1 MPRPGRTL
9 HVFPDAARRQA
20 ALRSERRA
28 RGISVGTH
36 LLTWDDFVHAL
47 GGARE
52 LNRRP
57 CPAMTA
63 RAVVAGLG
71 ATLGPTPF
79 GDYVR
84 EPAFARAAADVLL
97 DLKAGRLSPRELQD
111 AAEVLPPERRTRARV
126 LARLYHLYEQRL
138 AELGL
143 ADREDVLRGA
153 REALDRGA
161 WPSGW
166 DGVTG
171 LVLHGVYDVRPSK
184 LELLMGLAAACE
196 ARRVSLRVETPVGGS
211 PVADAALAALF
222 RAFENRGETMP
233 HVDLFKADVTFEGRP
248 FTDLGRHL
256 FSPRAARDAL
266 KGAVDGLSV
275 WNATNAREEARV
287 VARDV
292 RRLIDAG
299 SAPGDIA
306 IAYRDLGPEA
316 GWLAEA
322 LGDLGI
328 PVRLPWGEPL
338 ALAGPVRL
346 ALELPVLMEDGF
358 PAERVAELVSSRY
371 VPSLSRGGPD
381 APATLFALAAARDDR
396 LGATRGKGAYD
407 VRLEG
412 LARRMAAQGGKR
424 KEDAVKVMAVRAL
437 RDRVMRLIDEC
448 RHIPQEAPAAEALA
462 AWWKV
467 VERLGLLD
475 SAGPLEAREA
485 GSLGARIEDA
495 RARDDAALAAFRQR
509 MEALLRSLRS
519 VGGGPRVT
527 RRVLGRWLADAL
539 RDVHLPARGSSTGAV
554 EVLDL
559 SEVPG
564 RTFRHLFVAGLTEG
578 RLPGRDPPSPLL
590 GDAERVAL
598 NQHLT
603 RDVFRLTGGEF
614 DDRAPWRLT
623 EDRLL
628 FASALAAAEGSL
640 SLSFAVK
647 ASGGQEQVPSAFLE
661 EVRRLTGHKWSTRT
675 LPPVLPLDEVLTL
688 PELRRTVA
696 LEALAGLSFPSLRV
710 TEPDPAGQVLK
721 DRFGTDDWFRS
732 ARELAHMEAARLR
745 FFGREDEL
753 PGEFTGGVQGPQLEQ
768 KLRDTFHFGLERPL
782 SASALSKFGNCGF
795 QGFVAYGLKVAEPV
809 VANEEFDAR
818 GRGTFWHRV
827 MEEVFKALKEK
838 KLLGQAP
845 EDIPEEVLEKAVKKA
860 SRHFAELYHVGH
872 HELWKLAGEKAQ
884 AMARRILTDPRHGLP
899 FDPLVP
905 EGFELRF
912 GPAAEDKR
920 WSDVKL
926 MVAEDAIVFE
936 GQIDR
941 LDTAGVEVGVI
952 DYKTGRL
959 DKRTLKENLLRS
971 DFQLPLY
978 LYAAREAGHVGARNA
993 AWFSLRTGDAIHLS
1007 SVMPPAELE
1016 DLLSTDPEVRQR
1028 VADAAGLNLP
1038 NAVESLVR
1046 QLRKGDFPARPN
1058 DCGKCG
1064 YRAVCRITERRISDE
1079 GSG

>member
-1 MPRPGRTL
+1 MSRPGRTL

-20 ALRSERRA
+20 ALRAERRA
-28 RGISVGTH
+28 RGIAVGTH
-36 LLTWDDFVHAL
+36 LLTWDDFVQTL
-47 GGARE
+47 GGAGE

-57 CPAMTA
+57 CPATAA

-71 ATLGPTPF
+71 ASLGSTPF

-84 EPAFARAAADVLL
+84 EPAFARAAAEVLL
-97 DLKAGRLSPRELQD
+97 DLKAGRLSARELQD
-111 AAEVLPPERRTRARV
+111 AAEVLPPERRTRVRV

-161 WPSGW
+161 WPAGW

-184 LELLMGLAAACE
+184 LELLLGLAAACE

-222 RAFENRGETMP
+222 RAFENRGESMP

-256 FSPRAARDAL
+256 FSPRAARDVL
-266 KGAVDGLSV
+266 KDAVPGLSV
-275 WNATNAREEARV
+275 WNATSAREEARR

-292 RRLIDAG
+292 RRLVAAG

-322 LGDLGI
+322 LGELGV

-346 ALELPVLMEDGF
+346 ALELPALMEDGF

-381 APATLFALAAARDDR
+381 APAALFALAAARDDR

-412 LARRMAAQGGKR
+412 LARRLQAQGGR
-424 KEDAVKVMAVRAL
+424 HKEDAVRVMAVRAL

-448 RHIPQEAPAAEALA
+448 RHIPQEGSTAELVA

-475 SAGPLEAREA
+475 SAGPQEPREE

-509 MEALLRSLRS
+509 MEDLLRSLRA
-519 VGGGPRVT
+519 VGGGPRIT
-527 RRVLGRWLADAL
+527 RRTLGRWLADTL
-539 RDVHLPARGSSTGAV
+539 KDVHLPARGPTAGAV

-559 SEVPG
+559 REVPG

-598 NQHLT
+598 NVHLT

-628 FASALAAAEGSL
+628 FASALAAAEATL
-640 SLSFAVK
+640 SLSFAVQ

-661 EVRRLTGHKWSTRT
+661 EVRRLTGRHWATRA
-675 LPPVLPLDEVLTL
+675 LSPVLPLDEVLTSA
-688 PELRRTVA
+688 ELRRTVA
-696 LEALAGLSFPSLRV
+696 LEALANVKLRV
-710 TEPDPAGQVLK
+710 TEPDPAGPLLK
-721 DRFGTDDWFRS
+721 ERFATDDWFRT

-745 FFGREDEL
+745 FFGSEEEV
-753 PGEFTGGVQGPQLEQ
+753 PGEFTGGVQGPELEQ
-768 KLRDTFHFGLERPL
+768 KLRETFHFGLERPL
-782 SASALSKFGNCGF
+782 SASALARFGNCGF

-809 VANEEFDAR
+809 VPGEEFDAR

-827 MEEVFKALKEK
+827 MEEVFQALKEH

-845 EDIPEEVLEKAVKKA
+845 EDIPKEVLEKAVKKA
-860 SRHFAELYHVGH
+860 SKHFEELHHVGH
-872 HELWKLAGEKAQ
+872 RELWKLAGEKAH
-884 AMARRILTDPRHGLP
+884 AMVRRILTDQRRGLP

-905 EGFELRF
+905 EGFELKF
-912 GPAAEDKR
+912 GPAAKDPR
-920 WSDVKL
+920 WADVKL
-926 MVAEDAIVFE
+926 MVADDAIIFE

-952 DYKTGRL
+952 DYKTGKL
-959 DKRTLKENLLRS
+959 DKRTLKENLLLS

-978 LYAAREAGHVGARNA
+978 LYAARVSGHVGARNA
-993 AWFSLRTGDAIHLS
+993 AWFSLRTGATIHLS
-1007 SVMPPAELE
+1007 DVLPPAELE
-1016 DLLSTDPEVRQR
+1016 DLLSTDPEVRER
-1028 VADAAGLNLP
+1028 VAEAQGLNLP
-1038 NAVESLVR
+1038 NAVEALVKR
-1046 QLRKGDFPARPN
+1046 LRKGDFPARPN
-1058 DCGKCG
+1058 DCGRCG
-1064 YRAVCRITERRISDE
+1064 YRAVCRITERRVTEE